1 MRIYLFKRKCKDR
14 KKRHKDVK
22 AQRRIGEEVQRKKK
36 RRGGEGV
43 RGRNN
48 HSNILV
54 PKRNFSFQYGSD
66 MGVIVTPTAE
76 EV

>member
-22 AQRRIGEEVQRKKK
+22 AQRRIGKEVQRKKK

-43 RGRNN
+43 RG
-48 HSNILV
+48 
-54 PKRNFSFQYGSD
+54 
-66 MGVIVTPTAE
+66 
-76 EV
+76 